1 MLDTY
6 LTELNSLVVWSF
18 GNRIKLF
25 SAISNTLLCT
35 MLQWISCGG
44 VEMPRIADARD
55 YMKTN

>member
-6 LTELNSLVVWSF
+6 LTELHSLVVWSF
-18 GNRIKLF
+18 GNRIKSF

-44 VEMPRIADARD
+44 VEMPRIADVRD